1 MAMARFLVT
10 GANKGIGLAIVKGLL
25 QADKHNFVF
34 LGCRDMGRG
43 LDAVKGLIDD
53 DADFKGRVEALKID
67 VSDAESV
74 TQAAAS
80 VRGRF
85 ADDNSGKDKHTM
97 CSKHG

>member
-1 MAMARFLVT
+1 MAMTRFLVT

-25 QADKHNFVF
+25 QAEKHNFVF

-43 LDAVKGLIDD
+43 LDAVKALTDEN
-53 DADFKGRVEALKID
+53 ADFKGRVEALKID
-67 VSDAESV
+67 VANDESV

-85 ADDNSGKDKHTM
+85 ADDDSGRNKNTVY
-97 CSKHG
+97 SKHG